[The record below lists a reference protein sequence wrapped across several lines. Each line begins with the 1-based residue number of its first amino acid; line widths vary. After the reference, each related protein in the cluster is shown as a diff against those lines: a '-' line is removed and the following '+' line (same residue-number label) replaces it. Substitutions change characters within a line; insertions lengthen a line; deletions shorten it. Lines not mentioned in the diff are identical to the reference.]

1 MCLLILQAGI
11 RWTQSYSPW
20 CLWAPAYLPGQGK
33 SQTLQ
38 ASPMELHRTH
48 MTCKAAGLKR
58 KPGGTKSTTLI
69 SSLKCIGQ
77 MHFSHTFLSWGV
89 EHKVTPPLY
98 YVNVDGDWFLHSV
111 DYSFHLLFSQ
121 LFGKILES
129 GKYFPSPKHENIY
142 SYFGSFSQ
150 FSMVFILAGAH

>member
-1 MCLLILQAGI
+1 MCLLILQPGI

-38 ASPMELHRTH
+38 ASPMEQHRTH

-77 MHFSHTFLSWGV
+77 MHFSHTFLSWRV
-89 EHKVTPPLY
+89 EHKVTPFYESKRKTGINTSTVLCKCGWRL
-98 YVNVDGDWFLHSV
+98 VSA
-111 DYSFHLLFSQ
+111 FS
-121 LFGKILES
+121 
-129 GKYFPSPKHENIY
+129 
-142 SYFGSFSQ
+142 
-150 FSMVFILAGAH
+150 